1 MFKCS
6 ETDKNQAP
14 TAEITKPT
22 ANYIRYKNTPKHSTA
37 VMQRRQN
44 SVEIIPGQLGWAE
57 LNHHNYS
64 PSV

>member
-44 SVEIIPGQLGWAE
+44 SVEIIPGQLG
-57 LNHHNYS
+57 
-64 PSV
+64 